1 MNNFVFTLHKLIG
14 KDSRWRH
21 LRNECEPLTQKLNFK
36 SYYCIS
42 IAFKSHNIPTLLVY
56 DLSFLIFGKGK
67 KILIEKLS
75 LITSYFI

>member
-21 LRNECEPLTQKLNFK
+21 LRNECELLTQKLNFK

>member
-1 MNNFVFTLHKLIG
+1 MNNFVFTLDKLIG

-21 LRNECEPLTQKLNFK
+21 LRNECELLTQKLNFK

-42 IAFKSHNIPTLLVY
+42 IAFKCHNKFLLCW
-56 DLSFLIFGKGK
+56 SMIFLIFGKGK
-67 KILIEKLS
+67 KILIEKVS